1 MPGKHPE
8 ESKDKKK
15 IYRYIKGKR
24 RSWYVDKDKL
34 EKKAVTPL
42 EAIILVPPVTAT
54 LGGISG
60 GLGGALADSEDRLR
74 GFIEGAKRGAIDTGL
89 ASAGLGAGANAA
101 SYLLGPSRGTNIASS
116 LALGQIL
123 GTPLA
128 LPTGFYRG
136 YNAALDKEGA
146 LKNKIKDCLR
156 GGK

>member
-34 EKKAVTPL
+34 EKKAITAL
-42 EAIILVPPVTAT
+42 ESMFLAPPVTAT

-74 GFIEGAKRGAIDTGL
+74 GFIEGAKRGAIDTG
-89 ASAGLGAGANAA
+89 
-101 SYLLGPSRGTNIASS
+101 
-116 LALGQIL
+116 
-123 GTPLA
+123 
-128 LPTGFYRG
+128 
-136 YNAALDKEGA
+136 
-146 LKNKIKDCLR
+146 
-156 GGK
+156 